1 MHISAEV
8 SSTTSNQI
16 QQQQQQQQHQQQQQQ
31 HQQHQQHQSLQQQ
44 QQQQQTATTTTTK
57 RRNAESSANNN
68 NNSSTT
74 NNNNNSNNNNNNST
88 TNNNNNNNN
97 NVKTKPVDTSPYLTP
112 ENLIERTVDVL
123 LAEHPG
129 ELVKTGSPHVVCTTL
144 PTHWRSNKTLPIAF
158 KVLALGEVMDGTIVT
173 IRAGN
178 DENFCGELRNCT
190 AVMKNQVAKF
200 NDLRFVGRSG
210 RGKSFTLTIVI
221 STNPIQTATYTKAIK
236 VTVDGPREPR
246 SKVRHQ
252 GFHPFAFGP
261 QRFGPDPLMAGL
273 PFKLPGFAHHLVG
286 MHSHLHAPD
295 WRAHMALGGRPA
307 AFPAAPFFGHHAA
320 AAAAAF
326 PTASGLRVLSG
337 EGQQHQQQ
345 QLATV
350 GAAHS
355 TTSPEGSPTTTTTSG
370 TQLSAFVQPPMTS
383 SPPPVTSLQ
392 HDSNNNNNSSS
403 HIDAGFES
411 DSISVTGSPRKSLGS
426 PLTHDEEEGEAEAE
440 AEAEAEESESVGLS
454 LNNGGIQGTLGESSP
469 GSGGA
474 FTALIQ
480 RSGKNPTELFGGFGG
495 AGGNHFTPGGGHSFN
510 PALAAQL
517 FLQSPLLPQ
526 SSQWLYTQLYG
537 SYSDLPWLR
546 NAAAA
551 AAANINPNQEAPTV
565 PTLSSNPDHDGV
577 NLIKRCVTLIT
588 HNPPDAE
595 NANPN
600 ASPPVS
606 STRRSPSPVET
617 IDLDDVSTTSRSASG
632 SSGGGGGGAGGPI
645 RTRTPKPS
653 ADVWRPY

>member
-16 QQQQQQQQHQQQQQQ
+16 QQQQQQHQQQQQQ
-31 HQQHQQHQSLQQQ
+31 HQTLQQQ
-44 QQQQQTATTTTTK
+44 QQQQQTATTTTTTK
-57 RRNAESSANNN
+57 RRNAESSSANNN
-68 NNSSTT
+68 NN
-74 NNNNNSNNNNNNST
+74 NNNNNTSTTNNNNNST

-221 STNPIQTATYTKAIK
+221 STNPIQIATYTKAIK

-307 AFPAAPFFGHHAA
+307 AFPAAPFFTHHAA
-320 AAAAAF
+320 AF
-326 PTASGLRVLSG
+326 PSATGLRGLSG
-337 EGQQHQQQ
+337 DNPQHQ

-383 SPPPVTSLQ
+383 SPPVPVTSLHHHHH
-392 HDSNNNNNSSS
+392 HDNNNDNNNNNN
-403 HIDAGFES
+403 IDAGFES
-411 DSISVTGSPRKSLGS
+411 DSISVTGSPRKSLGGS
-426 PLTHDEEEGEAEAE
+426 PLTHDEEEAEAE
-440 AEAEAEESESVGLS
+440 ADADEAETEVEV
-454 LNNGGIQGTLGESSP
+454 NNGGGMQQGGSLGESSP
-469 GSGGA
+469 GNGGA

-480 RSGKNPTELFGGFGG
+480 RSGKNPSELFGHTS
-495 AGGNHFTPGGGHSFN
+495 HFAPSGHTFN

-551 AAANINPNQEAPTV
+551 AAANISQENHPNPNVHP
-565 PTLSSNPDHDGV
+565 PLGSGSGGNPEHDGV

-632 SSGGGGGGAGGPI
+632 SSGGAGGGGPI